1 MDPVELDVPARR
13 PGGAAQ
19 WAVGTGALE
28 GTRES
33 SDRDTRFGISGT
45 EALES
50 QKHQEIQWDG
60 ISQSDPGARQ
70 PWLKP

>member
-1 MDPVELDVPARR
+1 MPTRL

-28 GTRES
+28 GTRDS

-45 EALES
+45 EAPES
-50 QKHQEIQWDG
+50 QKHQETQWDG

-70 PWLKP
+70 PLLKP